1 LGLFIT
7 LFIRS
12 TAESLQ
18 DEHHGR
24 CFSASGAPNKY
35 SESRHQNA
43 SADSPLPDAQDYD
56 DGAVVCYA
64 PVQYPTI
71 QFTVAELRRRRKNG
85 YMVSHTNKPYCLE
98 KATRLLLPQTTCV
111 IIRICVTISIMYS
124 FTFLNV
130 GAIKLQHWILMYP

>member
-1 LGLFIT
+1 MKPTHSFFGSFIT
-7 LFIRS
+7 LFIRL
-12 TAESLQ
+12 TAKSLQ
-18 DEHHGR
+18 HEHHGQ

-85 YMVSHTNKPYCLE
+85 IWYPIQINHIVLRKQQGNILVVTTNNLCYHQDLC
-98 KATRLLLPQTTCV
+98 
-111 IIRICVTISIMYS
+111 YY
-124 FTFLNV
+124 FYNV
-130 GAIKLQHWILMYP
+130 